1 MTTALQTFRLEG
13 KEFVILEK
21 RQYDRLTGNIPGH
34 TTTVQGDVT
43 LPSLPAKLPS
53 GNYPAVEALR
63 ADLARDLIKRRWAAQ
78 LTQAELARLAG
89 IRHETLNRLERAK
102 VTPDPAT
109 VKKIVR
115 ALEKT
120 ERAAAA
126 ARK

>member
-13 KEFVILEK
+13 REFVILEK

-34 TTTVQGDVT
+34 TATVQGDVT
-43 LPSLPAKLPS
+43 LPALPDKLPG

-78 LTQAELARLAG
+78 LTQAELARRAG
-89 IRHETLNRLERAK
+89 IRHETLNRLEKAK

-109 VKKIVR
+109 VRKIVR

-120 ERAAAA
+120 QRAV

>member
-13 KEFVILEK
+13 REFVILEK
-21 RQYDRLTGNIPGH
+21 RQYDRLTGNIPRR
-34 TTTVQGDVT
+34 TATVQGDVT
-43 LPSLPAKLPS
+43 LPALPDKLPG

-78 LTQAELARLAG
+78 LTQAELARRAG
-89 IRHETLNRLERAK
+89 IRHETLNRLEKAK

-109 VKKIVR
+109 VRKIVR

-120 ERAAAA
+120 QRAA

>member
-34 TTTVQGDVT
+34 TTTVRGDVT
-43 LPSLPAKLPS
+43 LPSLPAKLAS

-120 ERAAAA
+120 ERTAA

>member
-1 MTTALQTFRLEG
+1 MTTVLQTFRLEG

-21 RQYDRLTGNIPGH
+21 RQYDRLTGNIPGR

-126 ARK
+126 RK